1 MIERKLTKEEEEHI
15 KKFVELNHKRAYIQN
30 LVVTEFA
37 KHKKYIANLFTSS
50 GKTRIV
56 YYAIKRMQAKF
67 GTTLPL
73 CCSSSNNAFKR
84 RF

>member
-37 KHKKYIANLFTSS
+37 KHKKYIANLFTF
-50 GKTRIV
+50 
-56 YYAIKRMQAKF
+56 F
-67 GTTLPL
+67 G
-73 CCSSSNNAFKR
+73 NR
-84 RF
+84 Y